1 MKRILIFSTA
11 YLPMQGG
18 AELAV
23 KEITD
28 RIGGYKFDLICARL
42 KRGLPKTERIGKVD
56 VHRVGFGYK
65 IDKLLLPIFGFL
77 KARRLKIENCKLEI
91 VLWGI
96 MVSWGSLAALIFK
109 IFYPQTPFLLTLQEG
124 DTEEYIKKGRFGLIN
139 FAWRRLLAKANYVQ
153 VISNYLADMARE
165 YGYGGEIEVV
175 PNGVDFKKFS
185 ISLNCE
191 AIARKEATGW
201 NFQFSN
207 KDKIINLKNEL
218 NIKSSDRIIIS
229 VSRLVE
235 KNGIRHLVD
244 AIKLLIT
251 NYQSPIK
258 LLILGSGSLEN
269 KLKTQVKNLKLEKSV
284 LFLGDIP
291 NEKVPQYLAIAD
303 VFARPSLSEGL
314 GTAFLEAMACG
325 VPIIGTRVGG
335 IPDFLVERETGL
347 FCEAKN
353 PQNIAEKIKILLDDE
368 NLRQKLIANGRK
380 LVEEKYDWNKIA
392 VQMKDIFNKL
402 L

>member
-1 MKRILIFSTA
+1 
-11 YLPMQGG
+11 
-18 AELAV
+18 
-23 KEITD
+23 
-28 RIGGYKFDLICARL
+28 
-42 KRGLPKTERIGKVD
+42 
-56 VHRVGFGYK
+56 
-65 IDKLLLPIFGFL
+65 
-77 KARRLKIENCKLEI
+77 
-91 VLWGI
+91 
-96 MVSWGSLAALIFK
+96 
-109 IFYPQTPFLLTLQEG
+109 
-124 DTEEYIKKGRFGLIN
+124 
-139 FAWRRLLAKANYVQ
+139 
-153 VISNYLADMARE
+153 
-165 YGYGGEIEVV
+165 
-175 PNGVDFKKFS
+175 
-185 ISLNCE
+185 
-191 AIARKEATGW
+191 
-201 NFQFSN
+201 
-207 KDKIINLKNEL
+207 
-218 NIKSSDRIIIS
+218 
-229 VSRLVE
+229 VE